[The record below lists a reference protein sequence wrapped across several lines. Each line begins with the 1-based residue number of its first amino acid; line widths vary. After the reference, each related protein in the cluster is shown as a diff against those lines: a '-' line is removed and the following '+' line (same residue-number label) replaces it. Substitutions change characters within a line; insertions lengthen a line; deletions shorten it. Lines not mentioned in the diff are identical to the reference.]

1 MSQYLN
7 IHLRDKDGKFHYL
20 TSYSR
25 SSAFY
30 QVAEAPYE
38 RVKMYTAN
46 DFEKMEQKLRE
57 WISNFDWAIKGKKDA
72 LEFLKT
78 CNCSTDEIMDKFCEI
93 QSDIAAIEGEKA
105 DCQAWI
111 YKIYAFADI
120 ADDIES
126 DCAIYMGIEISEP
139 TEADIV
145 S

>member
-30 QVAEAPYE
+30 QVAKAPYE
-38 RVKMYTAN
+38 KVEMYTAN
-46 DFEKMEQKLRE
+46 DFEKMEQELRE
-57 WISNFDWAIKGKKDA
+57 WIRNFDLAIKGRKDA

-78 CNCSTDEIMDKFCEI
+78 CTSSTDEIMDKFYEI
-93 QSDIAAIEGEKA
+93 QSEIAEIEGEKA

-111 YKIYAFADI
+111 YKMRAFADI

-126 DCAIYMGIEISEP
+126 DCAIYMGIEISDP